1 MALYSQ
7 QDAPKC
13 RTAQTPKQLI
23 GVPEKNEGGG
33 EAEIICFKRD
43 TSFM

>member
-13 RTAQTPKQLI
+13 CTVKTPKQLI
-23 GVPEKNEGGG
+23 GVPEKKEGG